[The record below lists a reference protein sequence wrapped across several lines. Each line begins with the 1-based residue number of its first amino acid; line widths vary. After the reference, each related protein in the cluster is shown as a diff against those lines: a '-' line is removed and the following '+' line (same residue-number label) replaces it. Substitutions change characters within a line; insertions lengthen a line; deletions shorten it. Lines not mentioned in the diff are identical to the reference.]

1 MAKNNIFFVG
11 ALLFVL
17 LFAYGVSF
25 SEERVLKADHYE
37 AFVADNVGTEYDTDD
52 FRPTTPGHSPG
63 AGHST
68 GPNSDDYNVGTE
80 YDTDDFRPTTPGH
93 SPGAGHSTGPNSDDC
108 N

>member
-1 MAKNNIFFVG
+1 MAKNDILFVG

-17 LFAYGVSF
+17 LFAYGVSV

-68 GPNSDDYNVGTE
+68 GPNSDDHN
-80 YDTDDFRPTTPGH
+80 
-93 SPGAGHSTGPNSDDC
+93 
-108 N
+108 